1 MNPETLKKRL
11 SNIRYIDRRTSDNEV
26 NLKTF
31 FEAIVHNSPLEVNRG
46 HMESILTNDLNVKTE
61 ELNTKLVS
69 VLCEALVYYMSVW
82 PGWQRNSECR
92 GLELQ
97 RKEWLERLR
106 QYLIFKSQF
115 IVKNS
120 AKFEGKK
127 AVCDQGTQTDGE
139 KVLAPYSL
147 VIGGPPTFI
156 NNIAC
161 NGHNGGL
168 IIVKHPEK
176 AWQPLRLCQFLNW
189 PNVDVQVTL
198 PDISLTRSNVHQV
211 HRFIAL
217 KGVKPPYP
225 DTPHIAHITKLSK
238 EKEFQPYSYLY
249 FFHYFHQLNVVL
261 RRLKPNVKEHRL
273 RELSAIFA
281 EFLKD
286 IREVGV
292 YDVTMSPDAS
302 VGFNIGKC
310 QYTRTKRLHT
320 IPDTNSNE
328 STSYNEIIVPQ
339 VDIALHYFNA
349 VQDCRIYSKTVTFK
363 SLNSLSTTI
372 SQRPNKEWD
381 HFVKV
386 VNNSC
391 IIYKCLQCKLRFI
404 GPDAY
409 RSAVGHFRERHKSEQ
424 TVTCQKCRAQ
434 FEIEVLSKDRW
445 SHKCVSS

>member
-189 PNVDVQVTL
+189 PNVDVQV
-198 PDISLTRSNVHQV
+198 
-211 HRFIAL
+211 
-217 KGVKPPYP
+217 
-225 DTPHIAHITKLSK
+225 
-238 EKEFQPYSYLY
+238 
-249 FFHYFHQLNVVL
+249 
-261 RRLKPNVKEHRL
+261 KEHRL